1 MKTYTKRQWENAV
14 PKAELHL
21 QNQTVFPHVS
31 AHDKIMQGGTVMVDK
46 ELIAKLREKY
56 IQNPPEG
63 MSANEIREMD
73 DEDLLDMD
81 YFMHEDDEFFDE
93 VDW

>member
-1 MKTYTKRQWENAV
+1 
-14 PKAELHL
+14 
-21 QNQTVFPHVS
+21 
-31 AHDKIMQGGTVMVDK
+31 MQGGTVMVDK

-56 IQNPPEG
+56 MQFPPEG
-63 MSANEIREMD
+63 MSADEIREMD

-93 VDW
+93 VD

>member
-1 MKTYTKRQWENAV
+1 
-14 PKAELHL
+14 
-21 QNQTVFPHVS
+21 
-31 AHDKIMQGGTVMVDK
+31 MVDK
-46 ELIAKLREKY
+46 ALIAKLREKY
-56 IQNPPEG
+56 MQHPPEG
-63 MSANEIREMD
+63 MSADEIREMD

>member
-1 MKTYTKRQWENAV
+1 
-14 PKAELHL
+14 
-21 QNQTVFPHVS
+21 
-31 AHDKIMQGGTVMVDK
+31 MVDK

-63 MSANEIREMD
+63 MSAEEIREMD

-81 YFMHEDDEFFDE
+81 DYMHEDDEVFDE